1 MYRAYVD
8 RMAAAETAAIRKAVV
23 DEMRRMF
30 AFSTAKAYTVLK
42 ENGWDSGRAKRK
54 DAGVSSLDRELL
66 IAVGEMVK
74 QCIRK
79 NGKATLPVNVARS
92 ILEARGLNIPV
103 GDRRLRELLR
113 QNHMAVVDSKV
124 PAPHQAMRTEYP
136 NQVHFADPSVCLI
149 YFAPGGKQDASKMH
163 IIGDDEL
170 YKNKNF
176 LEGKLKCWRYV
187 LTDHYSGSLCVRYYA
202 AMGETAANMYDFLL
216 YAWGQK
222 KSNIN
227 VFHGIPELLI
237 WDCGT
242 ANIARATSNALKAFG
257 VKTLPHLP
265 GNPRAKGQVEN
276 GNNLVETQF
285 ESRLRFEPVN
295 SIESL
300 NSAVENWY
308 AAYNANLL
316 RGLDTRLR
324 RGGVIVGS
332 RANLW
337 QRIPKE
343 KLRELPDEETCRQV
357 FANGIQTRKVA
368 GDLTVSIVHPRA
380 GRSLKY
386 SVRDL
391 PGILVGMELRL
402 QPLLVT
408 EEPGKQSFLCIAS
421 YENGG
426 EEKSFELAPVVFDE
440 AGFDI
445 TAPVYGKEYK
455 RPKDTTRETAG
466 KVLESPGL
474 AAVMG
479 PAHSFIQPENPFM
492 RQSAGTPIEVAE
504 TVHTHEIIISA
515 VEAAKRVKAECGEV
529 PEGFINTLREQYPEG
544 VPTRIV
550 DDFIKARKPK
560 SEPSINTKGWVIE
573 GDTAAAPVVEIPAGD
588 RKTKI
593 A

>member
-8 RMAAAETAAIRKAVV
+8 QMAAAETSKQRKAVV
-23 DEMRRMF
+23 AEMCRMF
-30 AFSTAKAYTVLK
+30 AFSEAKAYKVLQ

-54 DAGVSSLDRELL
+54 DAGASSVDKELL
-66 IAVGEMVK
+66 IAVGDMLK

-92 ILEARGLNIPV
+92 ILEARGLAIPV
-103 GDRRLRELLR
+103 SDRRLRELLR
-113 QNHMAVVDSKV
+113 QNHMAIADSKV
-124 PAPHQAMRTEYP
+124 PTPHQKMRTEYP

-149 YFAPGGKQDASKMH
+149 YFASGGKQK
-163 IIGDDEL
+163 IIGNDEL

-176 LEGKLKCWRYV
+176 LEGKMKCWRYV
-187 LTDHYSGSLCVRYYA
+187 LTDHYSDSLCVRYYA

-222 KSNIN
+222 QSNVN
-227 VFHGIPELLI
+227 VFHGLPELLI

-242 ANIARATSNALKAFG
+242 ANIAKATSNALKAFG

-276 GNNLVETQF
+276 ANNLVETQF
-285 ESRLRFEPVN
+285 ESRLRFEPVH
-295 SIESL
+295 SVAEL
-300 NSAVENWY
+300 NDAVERWY
-308 AAYNANLL
+308 TAYNANLIP
-316 RGLDTRLR
+316 GLDTQLKRS
-324 RGGVIVGS
+324 GMTIGI

-380 GRSLKY
+380 ARSLRY

-391 PGILVGMELRL
+391 PGVLVGMELAL

-408 EEPGKQSFLCIAS
+408 GDTGATCCPCIAS
-421 YENGG
+421 YKNGG
-426 EEKSFELAPVVFDE
+426 EELSFELAPVVYDS
-440 AGFDI
+440 AGFDMNS
-445 TAPVYGKEYK
+445 PVYGQKYK
-455 RPKDTTRETAG
+455 RPKDTGREIAG
-466 KVLESPGL
+466 KILEAPGL

-479 PAHSFIQPENPFM
+479 PAHSFINPENPFM
-492 RQSAGTPIEVAE
+492 QQSEGTPIAVAE

-515 VEAAKRVKAECGEV
+515 VEAAKRIKAECGSV
-529 PEGFINTLREQYPEG
+529 PEGFINELKKQYPEG
-544 VPTRIV
+544 VSTRIV
-550 DDFIKARKPK
+550 DDLIKARKPK
-560 SEPSINTKGWVIE
+560 TETPINTKGWIIE
-573 GDTAAAPVVEIPAGD
+573 GGAEAAPAGEFVTPVEKKS
-588 RKTKI
+588 KT

>member
-1 MYRAYVD
+1 
-8 RMAAAETAAIRKAVV
+8 MAAAQTAAGRRAVV

-30 AFSTAKAYTVLK
+30 AFSTAKAYKVLK
-42 ENGWDSGRAKRK
+42 ENGWDSARAKRR
-54 DAGVSSLDRELL
+54 DAGASSLDTELL
-66 IAVGEMVK
+66 TAIGDMVK
-74 QCIRK
+74 QCVRK

-92 ILEARGLNIPV
+92 ILEARGLGIPV
-103 GDRRLRELLR
+103 GDSRLRELLR
-113 QNHMAVVDSKV
+113 ENHLSVADSKV
-124 PAPHQAMRTEYP
+124 PAPHQTMRTEYP

-149 YFAPGGKQDASKMH
+149 YFAPGGKQK

-176 LEGKLKCWRYV
+176 LEGKMKCWRYV
-187 LTDHYSGSLCVRYYA
+187 LTDHYSGCLCVRYHA

-216 YAWGQK
+216 YAWGRK
-222 KSNIN
+222 NSNVN

-242 ANIARATSNALKAFG
+242 ANIARATANALKAFG

-295 SIESL
+295 SIEEL
-300 NSAVENWY
+300 NDTAERFY
-308 AAYNANLL
+308 AAYNANLI
-316 RGLDTRLR
+316 RGLDTRLHR
-324 RGGVIVGS
+324 NGLIIARS
-332 RANLW
+332 ALW
-337 QRIPKE
+337 QRIKPE
-343 KLRELPDEETCRQV
+343 QLRELPDGETCRQV

-368 GDLTVSIVHPRA
+368 GDLTVGIVHPRA
-380 GRSLKY
+380 GRSLRY

-391 PGILVGMELRL
+391 PGILVGMELKL

-408 EEPGKQSFLCIAS
+408 EEFPCIAS
-421 YENGG
+421 YENEGK
-426 EEKSFELAPVVFDE
+426 EVSFEIEPIVYDD

-445 TAPVYGKEYK
+445 NSPVFGQEYK
-455 RPKDTTRETAG
+455 RPKDTKRETAG
-466 KVLESPGL
+466 KALEKPGL

-479 PAHSFIQPENPFM
+479 PAHSFIKPENPFM
-492 RQSAGTPIEVAE
+492 RNSEGTPVEVAE

-515 VEAAKRVKAECGEV
+515 VEAAKRVKAQCGEV

-544 VPTRIV
+544 VPTRAV
-550 DDFIKARKPK
+550 DDFIKAHKPK
-560 SEPSINTKGWVIE
+560 TEDTINARDWVIH
-573 GDTAAAPVVEIPAGD
+573 GGAAALSGENKETQAAA
-588 RKTKI
+588 KKSKI

>member
-1 MYRAYVD
+1 MYQAWVD
-8 RMAAAETAAIRKAVV
+8 RMVAAGTAAGRKAAVG
-23 DEMRRMF
+23 EMCRLF
-30 AFSTAKAYTVLK
+30 GFSTAKAYKVLK
-42 ENGWDSGRAKRK
+42 ENGWESGRAKRK
-54 DAGVSSLDRELL
+54 DAGASSLDEKLL
-66 IAVGEMVK
+66 IAVGDMVK

-92 ILEARGLNIPV
+92 ILEARGLAVPV
-103 GDRRLRELLR
+103 SDSRLRELLR
-113 QNHMAVVDSKV
+113 QNHMAVADSRV
-124 PAPHQAMRTEYP
+124 PTPHQAMRTEYP

-149 YFAPGGKQDASKMH
+149 YFAPGGKQK

-176 LEGKLKCWRYV
+176 LEGKMKCWRYV
-187 LTDHYSGSLCVRYYA
+187 LTDHYSGSICVRYYA

-222 KSNIN
+222 ESNVN
-227 VFHGIPELLI
+227 VFHGVPELLI

-276 GNNLVETQF
+276 ANNLVETQF

-295 SIESL
+295 SVAEL
-300 NSAVENWY
+300 NGAVERWY
-308 AAYNANLL
+308 TAYNANMID
-316 RGLDTRLR
+316 GLDTRLR
-324 RGGVIVGS
+324 RNGLVIS
-332 RANLW
+332 RSTLW

-391 PGILVGMELRL
+391 PGILVGMELNL

-408 EEPGKQSFLCIAS
+408 DEPLCIVS
-421 YENGG
+421 YENGK
-426 EEKSFELAPVVFDE
+426 EALSFEIAPVVFDS
-440 AGFDI
+440 AGFDV
-445 TAPVYGKEYK
+445 TAPVYGKEYQ
-455 RPKDTTRETAG
+455 RPKDTAREKARKALPTPE
-466 KVLESPGL
+466 KMI
-474 AAVMG
+474 AVMG
-479 PAHSFIQPENPFM
+479 AAHSFIQPENPFM
-492 RQSAGTPIEVAE
+492 RQTEGDQISVAE

-515 VEAAKRVKAECGEV
+515 VEAAKRIKAECGEV
-529 PEGFINTLREQYPEG
+529 PEGFIDSLREQYPEG
-544 VPTRIV
+544 VPVRAV
-550 DDFIKARKPK
+550 DDLIKERKPK
-560 SEPSINTKGWVIE
+560 AEPSINAK
-573 GDTAAAPVVEIPAGD
+573 D
-588 RKTKI
+588 
-593 A
+593 

>member
-1 MYRAYVD
+1 
-8 RMAAAETAAIRKAVV
+8 MAAADTTAGHKAVV
-23 DEMRRMF
+23 DEMCRMF
-30 AFSTAKAYTVLK
+30 AFSTAKAYKILK
-42 ENGWDSGRAKRK
+42 ESGWDSGRARRK
-54 DAGVSSLDRELL
+54 DAGVTSVDAGLL
-66 IAVGEMVK
+66 SAAGEMLK
-74 QCIRK
+74 QCVRK

-92 ILEARGLNIPV
+92 ILQARGLNIPV
-103 GDRRLRELLR
+103 SDSRLRELLR
-113 QNHMAVVDSKV
+113 QNHLSVADTRV
-124 PAPHQAMRTEYP
+124 PTPHQTMRTEYP

-149 YFAPGGKQDASKMH
+149 YFAPGGKQDASKMR

-187 LTDHYSGSLCVRYYA
+187 LTDHYSGSVCVRYYA

-222 KSNIN
+222 TNNTN

-242 ANIARATSNALKAFG
+242 ANIAKATTNALKALG

-276 GNNLVETQF
+276 ANNLVETQF
-285 ESRLRFEPVN
+285 ECRLRFEPVN
-295 SIESL
+295 SIEEL
-300 NSAVENWY
+300 NETVERWY
-308 AAYNANLL
+308 AAYNANLI
-316 RGLDTRLR
+316 RGLDTRLHR
-324 RGGVIVGS
+324 NGTVLS
-332 RANLW
+332 RSTLW
-337 QRIPKE
+337 QRIKPE
-343 KLRELPDEETCRQV
+343 QLRELPDEETCRQV

-380 GRSLKY
+380 GRSLRY

-408 EEPGKQSFLCIAS
+408 AEPGKPDFLCIAG
-421 YENGG
+421 YEQGG
-426 EEKSFELAPVVFDE
+426 EELSFELEPVVYDE
-440 AGFDI
+440 AGFDV
-445 TAPVYGKEYK
+445 TSPVYGKEYK
-455 RPKDTTRETAG
+455 RPKDTKRETAG
-466 KVLESPGL
+466 KALEKPGL

-479 PAHSFIQPENPFM
+479 PAHSFITPENPFM
-492 RQSAGTPIEVAE
+492 RRSEGTPIAVAE

-515 VEAAKRVKAECGEV
+515 VEAAKRVKAECGGV

-544 VPTRIV
+544 VPARAV

-560 SEPSINTKGWVIE
+560 ADPAVTPGGLIIKGGAAPAGEIE
-573 GDTAAAPVVEIPAGD
+573 ETPAAA
-588 RKTKI
+588 RKSKT